1 MTHYHVMGGLSGGYL
16 PDWNQD
22 ADTYKEARSL
32 AVEEVEQYTAVYDY
46 YNPNSAMLVSK
57 LNNNA
62 YIIDTDCSSPTSA
75 EFLVEIS
82 EPCYEDCHEGDDAQ

>member
-22 ADTYKEARSL
+22 ADTYKE
-32 AVEEVEQYTAVYDY
+32 VYDY